1 MNKELSD
8 NLRQCRGELKPYRA
22 ENLFKR
28 WVADPSTIKYLATL
42 YSEWSANYDEETRN
56 MCSTTATE

>member
-1 MNKELSD
+1 
-8 NLRQCRGELKPYRA
+8 LKPYRA